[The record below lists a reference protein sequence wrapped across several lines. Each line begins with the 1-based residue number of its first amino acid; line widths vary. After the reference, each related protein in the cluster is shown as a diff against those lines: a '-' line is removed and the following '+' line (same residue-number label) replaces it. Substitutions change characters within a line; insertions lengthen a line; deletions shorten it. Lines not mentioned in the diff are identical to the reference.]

1 MRCLIQ
7 EFELQ
12 QRAQAPGR
20 CEKLSVSLVATLGF
34 PGSARPRC
42 VDVATEDSRGSSGRK
57 GLSRFLP
64 LAVPS
69 ADHEMKG
76 IPWERREASSA
87 NLMLD
92 FVWRALSTEFSVY
105 VGPPNME
112 LGDDSRKKTRE
123 KIGRFAGKGLSV
135 VRGLCKE
142 AVQKIWLNLKVVI
155 GQVAEFLPTMVVL
168 RLWLIQF
175 WTFAPVT

>member
-1 MRCLIQ
+1 
-7 EFELQ
+7 
-12 QRAQAPGR
+12 
-20 CEKLSVSLVATLGF
+20 
-34 PGSARPRC
+34 
-42 VDVATEDSRGSSGRK
+42 
-57 GLSRFLP
+57 
-64 LAVPS
+64 
-69 ADHEMKG
+69 
-76 IPWERREASSA
+76 
-87 NLMLD
+87 MLD

-112 LGDDSRKKTRE
+112 LGDDLRKKTRE
-123 KIGRFAGKGLSV
+123 MIGRFAGKGLSV